1 MAMKWLPRVE
11 VEPGGRPTMTINDS
25 VSRKSCEANP
35 KKPYHAPSFRF
46 ERVFEV
52 SALSCGKVN
61 PTEGSCRTNRKVS

>member
-1 MAMKWLPRVE
+1 
-11 VEPGGRPTMTINDS
+11 MTINDS
-25 VSRKSCEANP
+25 VSRKSCETNQ